1 MVCRAFSLISF
12 LCKSLHRTNTLLAR
26 PPICERFKT
35 KRKSFRYVVVAAT
48 LAPVPAIT
56 CFTSIIMSSVPS
68 RGEQTEGSFV
78 FRVLPLEPPS
88 FPICSIHAPLSLSRP
103 TLPFLSYFPVE
114 NSISQ
119 NQHCCR
125 SISVRRVRRWRVTSE
140 LGHCLSSPLARVRMR
155 VCVTWCFVNRESSR
169 NSTDNNEGVALR
181 IHHSN
186 I

>member
-88 FPICSIHAPLSLSRP
+88 FPICLIHAPLSLSSYPPFPLIFSRGELHLSESALLQEHLRSSGAP
-103 TLPFLSYFPVE
+103 MEGDFGAGTLPLFS
-114 NSISQ
+114 S
-119 NQHCCR
+119 C
-125 SISVRRVRRWRVTSE
+125 TSADA
-140 LGHCLSSPLARVRMR
+140 GMCHVVFCKS
-155 VCVTWCFVNRESSR
+155 
-169 NSTDNNEGVALR
+169 
-181 IHHSN
+181 
-186 I
+186 